1 MKIIISKL
9 LIFFK
14 TPRFSFLLFQIR
26 YIERYTGI
34 DTFFLSIRRLI
45 IYLIETFYLKN
56 QRSITLNDYGNY
68 GNYDNNNTN
77 NLNLYNPMINRDIQN
92 SNNNSNNNNND
103 NDTIYTLN
111 NYLLSLNINNNNN
124 NNTYMDCGLN
134 KIELEKNSKII
145 ECNND
150 TDCPICLCKYPQ
162 YTHFYLMNCN
172 HYFCIECSKNWFSKK
187 SVCPLCRKNY
197 KKL

>member
-1 MKIIISKL
+1 MDIELSTNIVTCPECNCVLQYYDL
-9 LIFFK
+9 LSHNEICYN
-14 TPRFSFLLFQIR
+14 TNESTIL
-26 YIERYTGI
+26 
-34 DTFFLSIRRLI
+34 
-45 IYLIETFYLKN
+45 ETNSEIQTNTINNTNVYN
-56 QRSITLNDYGNY
+56 GLNDYGNY

-124 NNTYMDCGLN
+124 TYMDCGLN
-134 KIELEKNSKII
+134 KIELENNSKII